1 MKLAI
6 MAFLISFGAFAQTC
20 NLTYESGQL
29 SWTAFKTPKKVGV
42 TAKFDKFAITPGTS
56 GSSVETLLTGASFN
70 VDTRSVNSGDKARDA
85 KIISNFF
92 KFAGKAVTISGKV
105 LSAKDGR
112 AQVELI
118 MNDVKQNVDFTY
130 KLDSKS
136 NQLNLTSKID
146 VLKFTMQKHLAQITK
161 ACYEKHEGVTW
172 PDVDLQLSSVLK
184 KVCN

>member
-42 TAKFDKFAITPGTS
+42 TAKFDKFTIAPGTS

-85 KIISNFF
+85 KIIMNFF
-92 KFAGKAVTISGKV
+92 KLAGKAVTITGKV
-105 LSAKDGR
+105 LAAKEGK
-112 AQVELI
+112 AQVELN
-118 MNDVKQNVDFTY
+118 MNNVKQNVEFAYT
-130 KLDSKS
+130 LDSKT
-136 NQLNLTSKID
+136 NELKLTSKID

-172 PDVDLQLSSVLK
+172 PDVDLQLTTTLK